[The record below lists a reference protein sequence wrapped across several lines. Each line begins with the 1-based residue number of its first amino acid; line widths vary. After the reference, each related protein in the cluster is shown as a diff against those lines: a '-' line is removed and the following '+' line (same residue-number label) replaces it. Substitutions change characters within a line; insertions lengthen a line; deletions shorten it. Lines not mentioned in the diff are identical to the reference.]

1 MKPFNLEEAKAGKPV
16 VTRDGRPVSILTFDK
31 KGDYCIVT
39 LINYCRSDDVVVY
52 RENGKASADF
62 DSEYDLFM
70 KAEKKE
76 GWINIYAPCRT
87 SCPTT
92 DAIIYETEEK
102 ARSCSGN
109 TSIATVKVEWEE

>member
-1 MKPFNLEEAKAGKPV
+1 MKPFNLEQARQGKPV
-16 VTRDGRPVSILTFDK
+16 VTRDGRPARILAFDR
-31 KGDYCIVT
+31 KGTNPIIGLVTDIDAEIV
-39 LINYCRSDDVVVY
+39 YY
-52 RENGKASADF
+52 WYENGRVLADF
-62 DSEYDLFM
+62 DGKYDLVM

-76 GWINIYAPCRT
+76 GWVNVYAPSRT
-87 SCPTT
+87 SYTTT

>member
-16 VTRDGRPVSILTFDK
+16 VTRDGRGVRILAFDR
-31 KGDYCIVT
+31 KGDHCIVT
-39 LINYCRSDDVVVY
+39 LIDSCRHEDVLVY

-76 GWINIYAPCRT
+76 GWINLYRDAFGIISAGVVYRDE
-87 SCPTT
+87 TT
-92 DAIIYETEEK
+92 AKSQIGTGIETV
-102 ARSCSGN
+102 
-109 TSIATVKVEWEE
+109 TTIKVEWEE